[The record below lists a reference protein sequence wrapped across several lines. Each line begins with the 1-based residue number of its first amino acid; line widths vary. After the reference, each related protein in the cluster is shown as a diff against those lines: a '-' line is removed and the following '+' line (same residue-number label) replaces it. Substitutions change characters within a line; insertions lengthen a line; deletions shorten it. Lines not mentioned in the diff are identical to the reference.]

1 MNKALRTIVRAPET
15 ITVVLLIA
23 AFAVS
28 AIITPEFRDARYLL
42 RQTPDYAEIGV
53 MALTMTLVIVA
64 GHIDLS
70 VASGMALVACLCGK
84 LYSAGASMGLL
95 MPLALVFGMTLG
107 LFNGVLIAF
116 LRLPSLVVTL
126 GTLALYRGLAQVL
139 VGDKGIGSFPLWFR
153 GWDRIFVLAVIPAP
167 LVLLVVLAGIVA
179 LVLHKTTLGRKVY
192 AVGTNEAAAR
202 FSGIRTNRVVL
213 TIFILS
219 GLAMGLGAV
228 LSMSRLRVAQYKIGM
243 GDELAVITAVVL
255 GGTSIFG
262 GRGTIFGTIAAWLL
276 IFALRVGMEL
286 REVASQK
293 QMAVTGTI
301 LVMSVIL
308 ANLSAKL
315 GAGRKP
321 PSAKAQPVPQ
331 GAGAPP

>member
-1 MNKALRTIVRAPET
+1 MNKALRTIAGAPET

-42 RQTPDYAEIGV
+42 RQTPDFAEIGI

-70 VASGMALVACLCGK
+70 VASGMALVACLCAR
-84 LYSAGASMGLL
+84 LYAAHVSMSLL
-95 MPLALVFGMTLG
+95 VPLALVFGMILG

-126 GTLALYRGLAQVL
+126 GTLALYRGVAQVL
-139 VGDKGIGSFPLWFR
+139 VGDRGIGGFPRWFK
-153 GWDRIFVLAVIPAP
+153 GWDRIRLFESIPAP
-167 LVLLVVLAGIVA
+167 LILLVVLAVIVA
-179 LVLHKTTLGRKVY
+179 LVLHKTTLGRKIY
-192 AVGTNEAAAR
+192 AVGTNEAAAK
-202 FSGIRTNRVVL
+202 FSGIRTHRLVL
-213 TIFILS
+213 TVFLLS
-219 GLAMGLGAV
+219 GLAMGIGAL
-228 LSMSRLRVAQYKIGM
+228 LSMSRLGVAQYKIGV

-262 GRGTIFGTIAAWLL
+262 GRGTIFGTMAAWLL
-276 IFALRVGMEL
+276 LFALRAGMEL

-293 QMAVTGTI
+293 QMAVTGSI